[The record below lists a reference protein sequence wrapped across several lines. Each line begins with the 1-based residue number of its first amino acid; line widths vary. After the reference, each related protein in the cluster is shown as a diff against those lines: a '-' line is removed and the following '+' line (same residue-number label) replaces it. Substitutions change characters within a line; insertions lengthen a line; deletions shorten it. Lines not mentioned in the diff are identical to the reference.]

1 VGVLVP
7 SRDTRQK
14 RTRAE
19 IQEPARMNQG
29 PFDTL
34 SRQIEELRALIED
47 IHQAVAATPR
57 YRGDESSASLDTL
70 HKTDQEH

>member
-1 VGVLVP
+1 
-7 SRDTRQK
+7 
-14 RTRAE
+14 
-19 IQEPARMNQG
+19 MNQG

-57 YRGDESSASLDTL
+57 YRGVIEKQTNESRER
-70 HKTDQEH
+70 Q